1 MRRVNAKVTG
11 KRRSTSKPKSR
22 LVGYCRVST
31 EEQHLRSQVDALKR
45 AGVMPDLIFADKAS
59 GAKNERPGLSECLAV
74 LRPGDI
80 LVVVR
85 LDRLGRSMSHLVKTV
100 EELAARGVG
109 FRSLQDGAIDTTS
122 ATGKLVLGMFSAL
135 AQFERELIRER
146 TLAGLKAARARGRKG
161 GRPPLLATDIRVQ
174 TAKAIL
180 ADQSIVIA
188 DYCTEL
194 GIHRST
200 LYRRAKAGLG
210 AKLPR
215 LLDPRSDE

>member
-1 MRRVNAKVTG
+1 
-11 KRRSTSKPKSR
+11 
-22 LVGYCRVST
+22 
-31 EEQHLRSQVDALKR
+31 
-45 AGVMPDLIFADKAS
+45 MPDLIFTDKAS
-59 GAKNERPGLSECLAV
+59 GAKNERPGLGECLSI
-74 LRPGDI
+74 LRSGDI

-85 LDRLGRSMSHLVKTV
+85 LDRLGRSMSHLVQTV

-109 FRSLQDGAIDTTS
+109 FRSLQDGAIDTTT

-180 ADQSIVIA
+180 ADKSIVIA
-188 DYCTEL
+188 DYCAEL
-194 GIHRST
+194 GVHRST

-210 AKLPR
+210 TKSPT
-215 LLDPRSDE
+215 S